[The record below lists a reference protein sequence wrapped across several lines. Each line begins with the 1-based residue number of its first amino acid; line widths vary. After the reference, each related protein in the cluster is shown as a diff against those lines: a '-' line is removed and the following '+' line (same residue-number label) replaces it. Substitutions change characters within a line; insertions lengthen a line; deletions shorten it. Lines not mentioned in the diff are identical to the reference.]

1 MDLSIF
7 LMRERGGGGKEK
19 TPLLNS
25 TNKVDKLERK
35 KTLLIYLF

>member
-7 LMRERGGGGKEK
+7 LMRERGGGKEN